1 MTIRVAVDA
10 LGGDRAPEEIVGGA
24 AAAASD
30 VVEPVLFGPPGLDA
44 QGLPLVEA
52 SESIEMDDHAV
63 EAVRTKS
70 DSSLVRA
77 VRAVA
82 DGDADAVISAGN
94 TGALLAASLL
104 HIRRLPGVHRPGIAV
119 VIPTLRGPAVLI
131 DAGANADARPEHLL
145 QFGHMGAVFAEEI
158 LGIPEPEVRLLSIGE
173 EAEKGS
179 QLTLEAHELLRG
191 SSLRFGGNTEGRM
204 ILHGGADVVVADG
217 FSGNVAL
224 KTLEG
229 TVRSLLT
236 LLRDELDSSLRGKL
250 GGLLIR
256 PAARRVRSR
265 LDPDTYGGGYLLGLR
280 GLVVVAHGSSSRV
293 AIANAIRLAALGVDH
308 GVVER
313 LEERLG
319 EQIGKREETVQG

>member
-1 MTIRVAVDA
+1 MAIRVAVDA
-10 LGGDRAPEEIVGGA
+10 LGGDRAPEAIVAGA
-24 AAAASD
+24 RAAASD
-30 VVEPVLFGPPGLDA
+30 DVEPILFGPPGLDA
-44 QGLPLVEA
+44 LGLPLVEA

-63 EAVRTKS
+63 DAVRSKS

-77 VRAVA
+77 ARAVA
-82 DGDADAVISAGN
+82 DGEADAVVSAGN
-94 TGALLAASLL
+94 TGAMLAASLL

-119 VIPTLRGPAVLI
+119 VIPTLRGPSVLI

-179 QLTLEAHELLRG
+179 QLTLEAHELLRA
-191 SSLRFGGNTEGRM
+191 SSLRFGGNTEGRT
-204 ILHGGADVVVADG
+204 ILHGDADVVVADG
-217 FSGNVAL
+217 FTGNVAL

-229 TVRSLLT
+229 TVRSLLAS
-236 LLRDELDSSLRGKL
+236 LRDELDSSLRGKL

-265 LDPDTYGGGYLLGLR
+265 LDPETYGGGYLLGLR
-280 GLVVVAHGSSSRV
+280 GIVVIAHGSSSQV
-293 AIANAIRLAALGVDH
+293 AIANAIELAARGAEH
-308 GVVER
+308 RVVER
-313 LEERLG
+313 LAEKLAELPDPPRA
-319 EQIGKREETVQG
+319 